1 MANAIYNLRQQS
13 EPELRT
19 VLGADAFQILKGSYQ
34 KSLQSLESQQEIS
47 VSVAIEGKTGFIP
60 E

>member
-1 MANAIYNLRQQS
+1 VKRARAIRQKEQ
-13 EPELRT
+13 PELRT
-19 VLGADAFQILKGSYQ
+19 VLGADAFQILQASYT
-34 KSLQSLESQQEIS
+34 KSLQSLVSQQEIS